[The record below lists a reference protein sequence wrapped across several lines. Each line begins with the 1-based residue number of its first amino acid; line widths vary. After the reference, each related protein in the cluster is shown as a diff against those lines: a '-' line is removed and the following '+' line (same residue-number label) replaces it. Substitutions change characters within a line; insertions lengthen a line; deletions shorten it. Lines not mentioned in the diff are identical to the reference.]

1 MKSSKGQSD
10 WSEGLPLWLRA
21 PLLLQ
26 PNNFTPLTRTPWGGQ
41 VIGERYKREL
51 VPAARGQH
59 IGESWEFSC
68 DPAFPSRFVPN
79 QGPEGELLA
88 LIERYPEAILSP
100 ELVRAKGVSCE
111 ILLKLLDAAEP
122 LSLQVH
128 PADGDRFL
136 TPDECGKPESWLI
149 LAAAPGAGIYL
160 GFSRTVSRDDLRL
173 VLNDG
178 DKAKELLNFVPV
190 KPGDFFSI
198 EPGVTH
204 AIGAGVTVLEP
215 QRILT
220 GKTGKTYRL
229 WDWGRRYDKNGQLDQ
244 VHGQPRALHV
254 EASLQL
260 IDPQRQVGAAYVDT
274 LRRLPRIS
282 TLAGGISVREFPA
295 NPYYKTLLCAQPV
308 GTELRLSIEGGYGAL
323 LMLSGRVSVLGKTL
337 MAGQPCLLPHYA
349 MPLTFKADL
358 SSEFAVL
365 APASATIGCS
375 DVR

>member
-1 MKSSKGQSD
+1 MSKGPVSTGSGMAPD
-10 WSEGLPLWLRA
+10 WLRA
-21 PLLLQ
+21 PILLS

-41 VIGERYKREL
+41 VIGERYKLDL
-51 VPAARGQH
+51 VPTARGQR

-68 DPAFPSRFVPN
+68 DPAFPSQVAPG
-79 QGPEGELLA
+79 QGFEGTLLT

-100 ELVRAKGVSCE
+100 ELVRSKGVSCE

-160 GFSRTVSRDDLRL
+160 GFSRAVSREALRQAL
-173 VLNDG
+173 LDG
-178 DKAKELLNFVPV
+178 DKAKDLLNFVAV
-190 KPGDFFSI
+190 KAGDFFTI

-229 WDWGRRYDKNGQLDQ
+229 WDWGRRYDRAGRLDPL
-244 VHGQPRALHV
+244 HGEARPLHV
-254 EASLQL
+254 EESLPL
-260 IDPQRQVGAAYVDT
+260 IDPERQVGTAYVDS
-274 LRRLPRIS
+274 LRRQAKVSALR
-282 TLAGGISVREFPA
+282 GGISVREFPA
-295 NPYYKTLLCAQPV
+295 NPYYKTVLCSQPA
-308 GTELRLSIEGGYGAL
+308 GTELRLRIEGGYGAL
-323 LMLSGRVSVLGKTL
+323 LMLSGRVTVAGKSLVT
-337 MAGQPCLLPHYA
+337 GQPCLLPHAA
-349 MPLTFKADL
+349 MPMPFMAELA
-358 SSEFAVL
+358 SEYAVL
-365 APASATIGCS
+365 APASATIGCL
-375 DVR
+375 DVS